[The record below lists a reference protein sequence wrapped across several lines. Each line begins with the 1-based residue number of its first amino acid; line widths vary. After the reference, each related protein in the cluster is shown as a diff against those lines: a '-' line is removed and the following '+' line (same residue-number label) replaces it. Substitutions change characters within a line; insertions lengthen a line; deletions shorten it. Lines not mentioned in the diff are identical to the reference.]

1 VPARVGSRKG
11 LTISR
16 ADEVRTLALIVV
28 LTILPAAGTI
38 AVIALRSQPDL
49 SELTPVRNHTTGNS
63 LLSWASLLRDP
74 SHAPEAGSAISS
86 GAVVELLGY
95 MMDGNRPPKKGR
107 WVPEFI
113 LLPETGDP
121 IYPAHRFGDQMISV
135 HLRGDAHVRFS
146 PRALVWVSGRL
157 EASSGDSV
165 GDKPLN
171 ALEQARTELAD
182 RGEIRKYFK

>member
-1 VPARVGSRKG
+1 MPTRVGSRKG

-38 AVIALRSQPDL
+38 AVIALTSQPDL

-63 LLSWASLLRDP
+63 LLSWTSLLRDP

-95 MMDGNRPPKKGR
+95 MMDGNRPLKKGR

-121 IYPAHRFGDQMISV
+121 IHPVRRFGDQMINV
-135 HLRGDAHVRFS
+135 HLRDDAHVRFS
-146 PRALVWVSGRL
+146 PRTLVWVSGSL
-157 EASSGDSV
+157 QAWSGDPV
-165 GDKPLN
+165 GDKPLY
-171 ALEQARTELAD
+171 ALDQARAQLAD
-182 RGEIRKYFK
+182 RGEVRKYFK